1 MKSHCGPPGKD
12 RRPAGNRSP
21 KTSKKLNETVSD
33 HSPAVKKVP
42 KGAQNTPETGGF
54 DGSGAS
60 HARNASE
67 AIVPVP
73 LANVAKRAGMVY
85 HQFWRQGDVA
95 TYQARGEG
103 NRLEFEVFKIQIL
116 PAREF
121 NAYKY
126 PFRKSFPSNS
136 EWGELGFTYT
146 KNSHLD
152 PLVAAQARAQQ
163 FMSGKPNLHR
173 G

>member
-54 DGSGAS
+54 DGAGGS
-60 HARNASE
+60 HARNAPG
-67 AIVPVP
+67 AIVPGP

-95 TYQARGEG
+95 TYQPRGEG

-121 NAYKY
+121 NGDKY
-126 PFRKSFPSNS
+126 PFRKSFPFTS
-136 EWGELGFTYT
+136 EGAELGLTNT
-146 KNSHLD
+146 KNWHLN
-152 PLVAAQARAQQ
+152 Q
-163 FMSGKPNLHR
+163 
-173 G
+173 